1 MSQRVAH
8 FRQKAG
14 YVSTVG
20 AAIFLTGAFL
30 LASGIF
36 TRADSQTNEKK
47 KGGDTV
53 LLMQTDSTYRMPTV
67 RKDTVKTMDTVPQI
81 VKPDVRTLE
90 HYNPWPGVL
99 NDSTFTKM
107 DKLSIQAY
115 RSSWM
120 SMEGDYPP
128 FGIPKKVIDSY
139 PPGEKKELL
148 RRWEIAKNELRVAFL
163 SDKGAT
169 PANAFK
175 IHTPEEIQKM
185 LETWQGIKE
194 LRNQKI
200 TRPPVQ

>member
-1 MSQRVAH
+1 
-8 FRQKAG
+8 
-14 YVSTVG
+14 
-20 AAIFLTGAFL
+20 
-30 LASGIF
+30 
-36 TRADSQTNEKK
+36 
-47 KGGDTV
+47 
-53 LLMQTDSTYRMPTV
+53 MQTDSTYRMPTV

-120 SMEGDYPP
+120 SMEDNYPP
-128 FGIPKKVIDSY
+128 FGLPKKVVDSY
-139 PPGEKKELL
+139 SPEEKKELL
-148 RRWEIAKNELRVAFL
+148 RLWEIAKTELRVAFL

-175 IHTPEEIQKM
+175 VHTPEEIQKM
-185 LETWQGIKE
+185 LETWQDIKE